1 MLVKQ
6 LSVFMENRPGR
17 LYKLTNALG
26 KAGIDFVTLSIA
38 DTKDFGIVRFIARDN
53 ERAYEILKKE
63 GFTVGITEL
72 IGVEV
77 DDKPNA
83 LAEVVALMEE
93 ANMNIEYLYS
103 FVLTNHNSAKI
114 LMRVED
120 TDRAVR
126 LLEGKGIRL
135 PFSTEPTPR
144 RGPGTGTA
152 PAPGT
157 TSSFSTAAASPWVG
171 TPSSAPPGPLIRS
184 SSWCSRTTG
193 SIRRPAGR
201 RT

>member
-17 LYKLTNALG
+17 LFKLTNALG
-26 KAGIDFVTLSIA
+26 KEGIDFVTLSIA

-53 ERAYEILKKE
+53 EKAYEVLKRE
-63 GFTVGITEL
+63 GFTVGQTEL

-93 ANMNIEYLYS
+93 ADMNIEYLYS
-103 FVLTNHNSAKI
+103 FVLTNHNTAKI

-120 TDRAVR
+120 TDRAVKM
-126 LLEGKGIRL
+126 LEEKGIKML
-135 PFSTEPTPR
+135 SEKI
-144 RGPGTGTA
+144 
-152 PAPGT
+152 
-157 TSSFSTAAASPWVG
+157 
-171 TPSSAPPGPLIRS
+171 L
-184 SSWCSRTTG
+184 
-193 SIRRPAGR
+193 
-201 RT
+201 

>member
-17 LYKLTNALG
+17 LYKLTHALG
-26 KAGIDFVTLSIA
+26 EEGIDFVTLSIA

-53 ERAYEILKKE
+53 EKAYEILKRK

-77 DDKPNA
+77 EDKPNS
-83 LAEVVALMEE
+83 LAEVIALIE
-93 ANMNIEYLYS
+93 AANINIEYLYS

-120 TDRAVR
+120 TERALQ
-126 LLEGKGIRL
+126 LLTEKGIKL
-135 PFSTEPTPR
+135 LSEKI
-144 RGPGTGTA
+144 
-152 PAPGT
+152 
-157 TSSFSTAAASPWVG
+157 
-171 TPSSAPPGPLIRS
+171 L
-184 SSWCSRTTG
+184 
-193 SIRRPAGR
+193 
-201 RT
+201 

>member
-38 DTKDFGIVRFIARDN
+38 DTKDFGFVRFIARDN

-77 DDKPNA
+77 DDKLNA

-135 PFSTEPTPR
+135 LSEKI
-144 RGPGTGTA
+144 
-152 PAPGT
+152 
-157 TSSFSTAAASPWVG
+157 
-171 TPSSAPPGPLIRS
+171 L
-184 SSWCSRTTG
+184 
-193 SIRRPAGR
+193 
-201 RT
+201 

>member
-17 LYKLTNALG
+17 LSKLTHTLG
-26 KAGIDFVTLSIA
+26 KEGIDFVTLSIA

-77 DDKPNA
+77 SDRPNA
-83 LAEVVALMEE
+83 LAEVVALIEE
-93 ANMNIEYLYS
+93 ANINIEYLYS
-103 FVLTNHNSAKI
+103 FVLTNHNTAKI

-120 TDRAVR
+120 TDRAVK
-126 LLEGKGIRL
+126 LLQEKGIKL
-135 PFSTEPTPR
+135 LSEKI
-144 RGPGTGTA
+144 
-152 PAPGT
+152 
-157 TSSFSTAAASPWVG
+157 
-171 TPSSAPPGPLIRS
+171 L
-184 SSWCSRTTG
+184 
-193 SIRRPAGR
+193 
-201 RT
+201 

>member
-1 MLVKQ
+1 MMLVKQ

-26 KAGIDFVTLSIA
+26 KEGVDFVTLSIA

-77 DDKPNA
+77 EDKPNA
-83 LAEVVALMEE
+83 LAEVVALMEQE
-93 ANMNIEYLYS
+93 NINIEYLYS

-114 LMRVED
+114 LMRVNE
-120 TDRAVR
+120 TERAVG
-126 LLEGKGIRL
+126 LLEEKGIKML
-135 PFSTEPTPR
+135 SEKI
-144 RGPGTGTA
+144 
-152 PAPGT
+152 
-157 TSSFSTAAASPWVG
+157 
-171 TPSSAPPGPLIRS
+171 L
-184 SSWCSRTTG
+184 
-193 SIRRPAGR
+193 
-201 RT
+201 

>member
-63 GFTVGITEL
+63 GFTVGITVRL
-72 IGVEV
+72 GVEV

-135 PFSTEPTPR
+135 LSEKI
-144 RGPGTGTA
+144 
-152 PAPGT
+152 
-157 TSSFSTAAASPWVG
+157 
-171 TPSSAPPGPLIRS
+171 L
-184 SSWCSRTTG
+184 
-193 SIRRPAGR
+193 
-201 RT
+201 

>member
-103 FVLTNHNSAKI
+103 FVLTNARRGYRPRRQVVGGKRNSA
-114 LMRVED
+114 
-120 TDRAVR
+120 
-126 LLEGKGIRL
+126 
-135 PFSTEPTPR
+135 
-144 RGPGTGTA
+144 
-152 PAPGT
+152 
-157 TSSFSTAAASPWVG
+157 SFRKDF
-171 TPSSAPPGPLIRS
+171 IK
-184 SSWCSRTTG
+184 
-193 SIRRPAGR
+193 
-201 RT
+201 